1 MKTDCRVIEDLIPL
15 YLDGVCS
22 VQTKELVEEHLGGC
36 ENCRKLIEQ
45 VHPVNMI
52 APAGEDAV
60 TDRTVKKAFKKIR
73 LPRHHHGS
81 VAGQSIRHLSGQH
94 RQAPHLHVAG
104 TKENG

>member
-1 MKTDCRVIEDLIPL
+1 MGEGHIFPGTADDSKGGYGMKTDCRVIEDLIPL

-60 TDRTVKKAFKKIR
+60 
-73 LPRHHHGS
+73 PG
-81 VAGQSIRHLSGQH
+81 
-94 RQAPHLHVAG
+94 
-104 TKENG
+104 NM